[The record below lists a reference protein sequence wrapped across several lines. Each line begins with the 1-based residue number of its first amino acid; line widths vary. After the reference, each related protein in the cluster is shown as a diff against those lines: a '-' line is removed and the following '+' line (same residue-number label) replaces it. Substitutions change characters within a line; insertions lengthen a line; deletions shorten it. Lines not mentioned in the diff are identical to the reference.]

1 MTRSKWLASCGI
13 ALACASA
20 QGWPSAAVAQPL
32 SLQRMLELVDDESQ
46 TLTAGRAQ
54 VDAAGDEAS
63 AVRQLPDPTLSFGLQ
78 NLPFTGDDR
87 FSFDSDDMT
96 MKTIGLSQ
104 QWVGRSKRQ
113 ARADQARQKGSA
125 EMAEAEADQLEVR
138 QQAAGSWIALMLA
151 QREELL
157 LARQHEMLVTLI
169 AGADADVAASRLP
182 AGDAIA
188 ARQELVAHEN
198 EQVELRA
205 RIETLKAT
213 LTQWTLVADPDAS
226 GGAPDFTV
234 PPIDP
239 VQLESLVASH
249 PAVRAAD
256 ADLRSAQ
263 AGTAVAQAER
273 RPDWSTEL
281 MFGQRDGD
289 RSQMVSLMFS
299 VPLPINRPA
308 RQDKVVAA
316 AHARELAA
324 AAMLEK
330 ARRAA
335 LAEIR
340 GMYVAWQSA
349 SDRLQR
355 FDGAL
360 VPLARQQ
367 AELAAARYGA
377 RTGTLREA
385 VGAERERIQVERER
399 LAILND
405 LGRAW
410 IGLALL
416 APGGAHA
423 ALENA
428 EAKR

>member
-1 MTRSKWLASCGI
+1 MTRTKWLASCGI
-13 ALACASA
+13 ALAYASA
-20 QGWPSAAVAQPL
+20 QGWTSAAIAQPL
-32 SLQRMLELVDDESQ
+32 SLQRTLELVDSESQ

-54 VDAAGDEAS
+54 VEAAVEEAR
-63 AVRQLPDPTLSFGLQ
+63 AARQLPDPTLSVGVQ
-78 NLPFTGDDR
+78 NLPFTGDDA
-87 FSFDSDDMT
+87 FSFESDDMT

-104 QWVGRSKRQ
+104 AWVGSSKRQ

-125 EMAEAEADQLEVR
+125 EMAQAEAEQLGAR
-138 QQAAGSWIALMLA
+138 RQAAESWIALMVA
-151 QREELL
+151 QREEEL
-157 LARQHEMLVTLI
+157 LAKQHEILMTLI
-169 AGADADVAASRLP
+169 AGADADVAASTLP
-182 AGDAIA
+182 AGDAVV

-205 RIETLKAT
+205 RIETLKAE
-213 LTQWTLVADPDAS
+213 LTQWTLVVDPEAS
-226 GGAPDFTV
+226 GSVPDFTV

-239 VQLESLVASH
+239 ARLERLVASH
-249 PAVRAAD
+249 ATVRAAE
-256 ADLRSAQ
+256 ALLRSAQ
-263 AGTAVAQAER
+263 ADTALAIAER
-273 RPDWSTEL
+273 HADWSTEL

-308 RQDKVVAA
+308 RQDKMVAA
-316 AHARELAA
+316 SGARELAA

-349 SDRLQR
+349 SDRLKR
-355 FDGAL
+355 FDGSL
-360 VPLARQQ
+360 VPLVRQQ
-367 AELAAARYGA
+367 AELTSARYGA
-377 RTGTLREA
+377 GAGALREA
-385 VGAERERIQVERER
+385 VAAERDSVQFERER
-399 LAILND
+399 LAVLGE

-423 ALENA
+423 VFETA
-428 EAKR
+428 EAKQ